1 MTDDENRDESEDEL
15 RRRAEES
22 FNTGVGAYKH
32 GDLQGALERYGQ
44 ALALFRGVSGSER
57 NQAGCLFNSE
67 GYSEGGFEDVE

>member
-32 GDLQGALERYGQ
+32 GDLQGALERY
-44 ALALFRGVSGSER
+44 SGNKTKS
-57 NQAGCLFNSE
+57 ASGASF
-67 GYSEGGFEDVE
+67 

>member
-32 GDLQGALERYGQ
+32 GDLRGALERYER
-44 ALALFRGVSGSER
+44 ALTLYREIPGSER
-57 NQAGCLFNSE
+57 NHSKYE
-67 GYSEGGFEDVE
+67 TR